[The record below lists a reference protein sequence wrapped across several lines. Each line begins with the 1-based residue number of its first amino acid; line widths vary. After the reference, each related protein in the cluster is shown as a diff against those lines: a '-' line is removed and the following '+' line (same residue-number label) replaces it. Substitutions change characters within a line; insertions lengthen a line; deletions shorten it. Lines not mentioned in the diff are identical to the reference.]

1 MAFLNGQISVV
12 KLIRAFFNF
21 GLADCKLISEL
32 WESTYHN
39 GYVTD
44 NYQEIL
50 KLGSICKMIQNG
62 DWFIEHGQIIMTKQI
77 ATTNDVLRLIP

>member
-12 KLIRAFFNF
+12 KLIRAFYGF

-32 WESTYHN
+32 WESTYKN
-39 GYVTD
+39 NYVTD
-44 NYQEIL
+44 DISQVY

-77 ATTNDVLRLIP
+77 ATSSDVIRLIS